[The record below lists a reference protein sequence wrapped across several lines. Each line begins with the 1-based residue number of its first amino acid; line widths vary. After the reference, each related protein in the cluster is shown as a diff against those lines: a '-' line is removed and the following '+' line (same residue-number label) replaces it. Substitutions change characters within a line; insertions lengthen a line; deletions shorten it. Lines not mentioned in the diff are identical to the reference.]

1 MGKNK
6 RRIERERILI
16 ASFEYSFRCLDE
28 LGISYDRHL
37 CDSKHAYVVHV
48 WIHEENKCSLFMKTL
63 RWVPFGYHKGISGQG
78 LDSLKA
84 FLQKEN
90 PFAEQKEELTY
101 REKIEAIKE
110 ILLCS
115 VRDERN
121 FEIIDDLIKKYCS

>member
-1 MGKNK
+1 MSKNK
-6 RRIERERILI
+6 RRLERERVLLE
-16 ASFEYSFRCLDE
+16 SFEYSFKRIDE
-28 LGISYDRHL
+28 LGIFCDRSL

-48 WIHEENKCSLFMKTL
+48 WIHENNKCSMFMKTL
-63 RWVPFGYHKGISGQG
+63 RWVPFGYHKGVSGQG
-78 LDSLKA
+78 LASLKE

-90 PFAEQKEELTY
+90 PFDGQEKELTY
-101 REKIEAIKE
+101 REKLDAIKE